1 MRVFKTILNS
11 RLRIRVILAAA
22 VVTCMLLGLVVSL
35 GIARVGSAESRPW
48 YMIDPIKILL
58 VQLIISGIGLLW
70 APLGAHICARI
81 AHNRGLPVKRYAVA
95 GAAYS
100 ILFFFPWVC
109 FVMQMRNKTVWKP
122 AIWAAY
128 ALTYAAWILGPFL
141 LTLALIGL
149 SVGTLN
155 SWRNLPSLLFIS
167 LFLAM
172 SLAWCISLF
181 RLLNRHLLSGRHVAI
196 VQTGQAVDS
205 LIADVYLAPFLLCF
219 SSIVGLLLVGLLVF
233 M

>member
-1 MRVFKTILNS
+1 
-11 RLRIRVILAAA
+11 
-22 VVTCMLLGLVVSL
+22 
-35 GIARVGSAESRPW
+35 
-48 YMIDPIKILL
+48 MIDPIKILL

-128 ALTYAAWILGPFL
+128 ALTYAA
-141 LTLALIGL
+141 
-149 SVGTLN
+149 
-155 SWRNLPSLLFIS
+155 
-167 LFLAM
+167 
-172 SLAWCISLF
+172 
-181 RLLNRHLLSGRHVAI
+181 
-196 VQTGQAVDS
+196 
-205 LIADVYLAPFLLCF
+205 
-219 SSIVGLLLVGLLVF
+219 
-233 M
+233 